1 MIGGLSM
8 LLEEIK
14 NGENKEIEYKRELPK
29 HSDKYMKSVVAF
41 ANSYGGKIIIG
52 VEDKT
57 RKIVGVDEEKAFEM
71 MDSIANAI
79 SDSCEPAIIPDI
91 TLQTVENKKLIVVEI
106 TASTQRPYYIKS
118 LGREDGVYVRVAG
131 TTRPA
136 DETRLKELMFEGAN
150 KSYDQSLCRGF
161 DITDMDITDLCENL
175 YKTAVDNCYSEEAK
189 REIKKPTKNNL
200 ASWGIIIE
208 KDGKSYPTN
217 SFALLTGNEIIPTKV
232 QCGVFKGDNRAIF
245 VDRREFTGPIQN
257 QIEEAYRY
265 VLSKINLGAEIEGL
279 YRQDMYE
286 MPMGSIREI
295 IANAVTHRSYLESGN
310 VQVALFDNR
319 LEVTSP
325 GMLLNGVT
333 IDKIKDGYSK
343 VRNRAIANA
352 FSYMKIIEE
361 WGSGIPRMFD
371 EFSKYGLEE
380 PELVDMDGDFRVNF
394 YRKRSSSK
402 NGTDFGTDFGTD
414 NGTDSKLAKALKKS
428 GSSKKAVRILGIIN
442 LMKKDE
448 TINVAEIVTALNSSE
463 RTIKRDIEFLK
474 EAGIVKREGNT
485 KSGKWIVEE

>member
-1 MIGGLSM
+1 MNGGLSM

-14 NGENKEIEYKRELPK
+14 NGENKEIEYKRELPE
-29 HSDKYMKSVVAF
+29 HSDKYMKSIVAF
-41 ANSYGGKIIIG
+41 ANSYGGKLIIG
-52 VEDKT
+52 VEDDT
-57 RKIVGVDEEKAFEM
+57 REIIGVDEEKAFQI

-91 TLQTVENKKLIVVEI
+91 ILQTVENKKLIVVEI
-106 TASTQRPYYIKS
+106 AASTQRPYYIKS
-118 LGREDGVYVRVAG
+118 LGKEKGVYIRVAG
-131 TTRPA
+131 TTRRA
-136 DETRLKELMFEGAN
+136 DDTRLKELMFEGAN
-150 KSYDQSLCRGF
+150 KSFDQAICLGF
-161 DITDMDITDLCENL
+161 DITEKDINDLCDSL
-175 YKTAVDNCYSEEAK
+175 YDTAVNNCYSEEAK
-189 REIKKPTKNNL
+189 HEIKKPTKNNL
-200 ASWGIIIE
+200 LSWGIIAE
-208 KDGKSYPTN
+208 KDGKTYPTN
-217 SFALLTGNEIIPTKV
+217 SFALLTGNEIIPTKI

-295 IANAVTHRSYLESGN
+295 IANAITHRSYLEPGN
-310 VQVALFDNR
+310 VQVALYDNR

-333 IDKIKDGYSK
+333 IEKIKEGYSK

-352 FSYMKIIEE
+352 FSYMRIIEE

-371 EFSKYGLEE
+371 EFSRYGLAE

-394 YRKRSSSK
+394 YRGSVTQKVTDKVTDKLTEREMSVIRLIKSNPKITTTSMSTELGKSRKTISAIIKSLKDK
-402 NGTDFGTDFGTD
+402 N
-414 NGTDSKLAKALKKS
+414 
-428 GSSKKAVRILGIIN
+428 II
-442 LMKKDE
+442 E
-448 TINVAEIVTALNSSE
+448 
-463 RTIKRDIEFLK
+463 
-474 EAGIVKREGNT
+474 REGSDRYGT
-485 KSGKWIVEE
+485 WIIK

>member
-1 MIGGLSM
+1 M

-14 NGENKEIEYKRELPK
+14 NGENKEIEYKRELPE
-29 HSDKYMKSVVAF
+29 HSEKYMKSVVAF
-41 ANSYGGKIIIG
+41 ANSYGGKVIFG

-57 RKIVGVDEEKAFEM
+57 REIVGVDEEKAFQI

-106 TASTQRPYYIKS
+106 AASTQRPYYIKS
-118 LGREDGVYVRVAG
+118 LGKEKGVYIRVAG
-131 TTRPA
+131 TTRHA
-136 DETRLKELMFEGAN
+136 DEPRLKELMFEGAN
-150 KSYDQSLCRGF
+150 KSFDQAICLGF
-161 DITDMDITDLCENL
+161 DITDKDINDLCDNL
-175 YKTAVDNCYSEEAK
+175 YNTAVNNCYSEESK
-189 REIKKPTKNNL
+189 HEIKKPTKNNL
-200 ASWGIIIE
+200 LSWGIIAE
-208 KDGKSYPTN
+208 KDGKTYPTN
-217 SFALLTGNEIIPTKV
+217 SFALLTGNEIIPTKI

-295 IANAVTHRSYLESGN
+295 IANAITHRSYLEPGN
-310 VQVALFDNR
+310 VQVALYDNR

-333 IDKIKDGYSK
+333 IEKIKEGYSK

-352 FSYMKIIEE
+352 FSYMRIIEE

-371 EFSKYGLEE
+371 EFSRYGLAE

-394 YRKRSSSK
+394 YRSSVTPKVTDKVTDKLTEREMSVIRLIKSNPKITTTAMSTELGKSRKTISAIIKSLKDK
-402 NGTDFGTDFGTD
+402 NF
-414 NGTDSKLAKALKKS
+414 
-428 GSSKKAVRILGIIN
+428 
-442 LMKKDE
+442 
-448 TINVAEIVTALNSSE
+448 
-463 RTIKRDIEFLK
+463 IE
-474 EAGIVKREGNT
+474 REGSDRYGT
-485 KSGKWIVEE
+485 WIIK